1 MAESPMI
8 EFNETT
14 LQQFKKA
21 YKKATNELKTVF
33 TFEGNEF
40 DSGYAKYLIEYL
52 ELNFKKED

>member
-1 MAESPMI
+1 MVKAPMI

-21 YKKATNELKTVF
+21 YEKATMRLETTF

-40 DSGYAKYLIEYL
+40 DSGYAKYLIKYL